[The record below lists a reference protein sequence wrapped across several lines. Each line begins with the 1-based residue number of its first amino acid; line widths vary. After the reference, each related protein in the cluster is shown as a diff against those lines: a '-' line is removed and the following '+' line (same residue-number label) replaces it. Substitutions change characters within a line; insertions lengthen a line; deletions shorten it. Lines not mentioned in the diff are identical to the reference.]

1 MKQIQSLS
9 RVSISC
15 LALAAASLPCTALAQ
30 TAVPVPNTE
39 AQAQAQA
46 DANARAETGAVGGD
60 IVVTA
65 RRRAESLQS
74 VPLTIT
80 AFSEEQLQRTGTT
93 SLSDLAAQTPGLAF
107 QDSNGA
113 FQAPVIR
120 GVAQVDQVGA
130 QGNVGVF
137 VDGVYLNNRSGLEFG
152 LMDIARIEVVKG
164 PQSALY
170 GRNTFAGAINYVTR
184 APTTRDI
191 SGTFIGEIGDYG
203 RRKISGSLNVPIVQ
217 DMLAVRV
224 FGGYATFDGT
234 IRNLRDGQNIGG
246 YDHRYTFGGTLLFQP
261 TPALSIKLFAS
272 HTDQE
277 NDQGPLVGLP
287 STANNCGS
295 SVVRSGVRFNTF
307 LCGELPKFT
316 SVNMDT
322 NIGYGLRGDS
332 DLFYGTAT
340 YDFGAAALTTLVSH
354 TKASFSSLIDTTAD
368 PNAINVAA
376 GARSRQQFT
385 NSVGDASKETAVD
398 LRLDSTGDGALQWTV
413 GAYCFDSRVA
423 DILEL
428 SGQPV
433 GQPNATPVAF
443 SQRGGILDTTGWAVY
458 GSAAYKFTDRFNVQL
473 EMRYN
478 NEQQDFAGRGTAAT
492 ARGAKDYKFLTPRL
506 TVNYQMPDALVYAS
520 VARGYKTG
528 GFNSNAF
535 GLPSFIYDAE
545 TNWSYELGMKTNVL
559 PKLQFNT
566 SIFYIDWNDLQAQTQ
581 IPSSSLSVV
590 QNNGGATSYGVE
602 IDATYNF
609 TPDLFL
615 RVSGTKLRPTYKDDV
630 LDGEVAAPCGD
641 ITGTQITSKGCSYAV
656 GGNQLARTTD
666 FQFAINAGY
675 TARDIAPGVDAYLRA
690 DYSYQESKFSDSLN
704 FQRQGN
710 IALANVRLG
719 VQPANG
725 VDISVWVKNLFDYKY
740 NARATVV
747 GSVAD
752 GSPLSGITYTRVYP
766 GERRTWGL
774 TASYRF

>member
-1 MKQIQSLS
+1 MTHTQNLL
-9 RVSISC
+9 RASISC
-15 LALAAASLPCTALAQ
+15 LAIVTASLPGVAIAQ
-30 TAVPVPNTE
+30 SATTE
-39 AQAQAQA
+39 A
-46 DANARAETGAVGGD
+46 ETPEVTGD

-65 RRRAESLQS
+65 RRREENLQD

-80 AFSEEQLQRTGTT
+80 AFSEEQLQRTGTS
-93 SLSDLAAQTPGLAF
+93 SLADLATQTPGLAF

-120 GVAQVDQVGA
+120 GIAQVDQVGA

-184 APTTRDI
+184 APSTKDI
-191 SGTFIGEIGDYG
+191 SGTVIGEIGNYG
-203 RRKISGSLNVPIVQ
+203 RRKISASLNVPIVA

-224 FGGYATFDGT
+224 FGGYAEFDGT
-234 IRNLRDGQNIGG
+234 IRNERDGENIGG
-246 YDHRYTFGGTLLFQP
+246 YDHRYTFGGSLLFQP
-261 TPALSIKLFAS
+261 TPELSIKLFGS

-287 STANNCGS
+287 STSNNCGS
-295 SVVRSGVRFNTF
+295 QVVRSGTTYNTF
-307 LCGELPKFT
+307 LCGDLPKFT

-322 NIGYGLRGDS
+322 TTGYGLRGDS

-340 YDFGAAALTTLVSH
+340 YDFGGAALTALVSH
-354 TKASFSSLIDTTAD
+354 TTAGFSSLIDTTAD
-368 PNAINVAA
+368 PTAINTAA
-376 GARSRQQFT
+376 GTRSRQQFT

-398 LRLDSTGDGALQWTV
+398 LRLDSSGSGPLQWTV
-413 GAYCFDSRVA
+413 GAYYFDSTVS

-443 SQRGGILDTTGWAVY
+443 SQRGGMLDTSGWAIY
-458 GSAAYKFTDRFNVQL
+458 GSAAYQFTDAFNAQL
-473 EMRYN
+473 EVRYN
-478 NEQQDFAGRGTAAT
+478 NEQQDFAGRGTAAA
-492 ARGAKDYKFLTPRL
+492 ARGSQDYKFVTPRL
-506 TVNYQMPDALVYAS
+506 TLNYQLEDALVYAS

-535 GLPSFIYDAE
+535 GLPSFTYDAE
-545 TNWSYELGMKTNVL
+545 TNWTYELGMKSN
-559 PKLQFNT
+559 PIAGLQLNGAV
-566 SIFYIDWNDLQAQTQ
+566 FYIDWNDLQAQVQ
-581 IPSSSLSVV
+581 IPSSTLNVV
-590 QNNGGATSYGVE
+590 QNNGGARSYGVE
-602 IDATYNF
+602 LDATYNF

-641 ITGTQITSKGCSYAV
+641 ITGTQVTTKGCSYAV

-666 FQFAINAGY
+666 FQFAISAGY
-675 TARDIAPGVDAYLRA
+675 SARDIAPGVDAYIRG
-690 DYSYQESKFSDSLN
+690 DYSFQESKFSDSLN
-704 FQRQGN
+704 LQRQGN
-710 IALANVRLG
+710 IELANVRVG
-719 VQPANG
+719 IEPIKG
-725 VDISVWVKNLFDYKY
+725 VDISLWVKNLFDYRY
-740 NARATVV
+740 NARATIV

-774 TASYRF
+774 TGSYRF

>member
-1 MKQIQSLS
+1 MAQS
-9 RVSISC
+9 
-15 LALAAASLPCTALAQ
+15 
-30 TAVPVPNTE
+30 
-39 AQAQAQA
+39 A
-46 DANARAETGAVGGD
+46 DAEAEASDSYGD

-65 RRRAESLQS
+65 RRREESLQE

-80 AFSEEQLQRTGTT
+80 ALSEEQLQRTGTS
-93 SLSDLAAQTPGLAF
+93 SLADLATQTPGLAF

-184 APTTRDI
+184 APSTKEFG
-191 SGTFIGEIGDYG
+191 GTFIGEIGDYG
-203 RRKISGSLNVPIVQ
+203 RRKISASLNVPLVQ
-217 DMLAVRV
+217 DMLAVRL
-224 FGGYATFDGT
+224 FGGYAKFDGT
-234 IRNLRDGQNIGG
+234 ILNERDGENIGG
-246 YDHRYTFGGTLLFQP
+246 YDHRYTFGGTVLFQP
-261 TPALSIKLFAS
+261 TPELSIKLFAS

-277 NDQGPLVGLP
+277 NDQGPLVGMP
-287 STANNCGS
+287 SIANNCGS
-295 SVVRSGVRFNTF
+295 QVVRSGVTYNTL

-340 YDFGAAALTTLVSH
+340 YDFGGAALTALVSH
-354 TKASFSSLIDTTAD
+354 TKAGFSSLIDTTAD
-368 PNAINVAA
+368 PTAINTPA
-376 GARSRQQFT
+376 GTRSRQQFT

-398 LRLDSTGDGALQWTV
+398 IRLDSTGSGPLQWTI
-413 GAYCFDSRVA
+413 GAYFFDSNVS

-433 GQPNATPVAF
+433 GQPNSTPVAF
-443 SQRGGILDTTGWAVY
+443 SQRGGILDTKGWAIY
-458 GSAAYKFTDRFNVQL
+458 GSAAFKFSDAFNAQL
-473 EMRYN
+473 ELRYN
-478 NEQQDFAGRGTAAT
+478 DEKQDFSGRGTAAA
-492 ARGAKDYKFLTPRL
+492 ARGSNDYKFLTPRL
-506 TVNYQMPDALVYAS
+506 TLNYQLDGALVYAS
-520 VARGYKTG
+520 AARGYKTG

-535 GLPSFIYDAE
+535 GLPQFIYEAE
-545 TNWSYELGMKTNVL
+545 TNWTYELGMKTNPVRG
-559 PKLQFNT
+559 LQLNGAA
-566 SIFYIDWNDLQAQTQ
+566 FYIDWNDLQAQVQ
-581 IPSSSLSVV
+581 IPSSTLNVV
-590 QNNGGATSYGVE
+590 QNNGGARSVGVE
-602 IDATYNF
+602 LDATYNF

-641 ITGTQITSKGCSYAV
+641 ITGSQIAVRGCSYAV
-656 GGNQLARTTD
+656 GGNQLSRTTD

-675 TARDIAPGVDAYLRA
+675 TARDIVPGVNAYIRG
-690 DYSYQESKFSDSLN
+690 DYSYQASKFSDSLN
-704 FQRQGN
+704 FQRQGD
-710 IALANVRLG
+710 IELANARIG
-719 VQPANG
+719 IEPAAG
-725 VDISVWVKNLFDYKY
+725 VDISLWVKNLFDYKY

-774 TASYRF
+774 TGSYRF

>member
-1 MKQIQSLS
+1 MNQIQTLL
-9 RVSISC
+9 RVSVSC
-15 LALAAASLPCTALAQ
+15 LAVVTAGIPAAAMAQ
-30 TAVPVPNTE
+30 SVDPGVE
-39 AQAQAQA
+39 
-46 DANARAETGAVGGD
+46 ETSGD

-65 RRRAESLQS
+65 RRREENLQD

-80 AFSEEQLQRTGTT
+80 ALSDEQLQRTGTT
-93 SLSDLAAQTPGLAF
+93 SLADLAMQTPGLAF

-184 APTTRDI
+184 APDTSAF
-191 SGTFIGEIGDYG
+191 SGTFIGEIGNYG
-203 RRKISGSLNVPIVQ
+203 RRKISGSLNVPIATDV
-217 DMLAVRV
+217 LAVRV
-224 FGGYATFDGT
+224 FGGYAKFDGT
-234 IRNLRDGQNIGG
+234 ILNRRDGEYIGG
-246 YDHRYTFGGTLLFQP
+246 YDHRYTFGGALLFQP
-261 TPALSIKLFAS
+261 TPELSIKLFAS
-272 HTDQE
+272 HTDQQ
-277 NDQGPLVGLP
+277 NDQGPLVGMP
-287 STANNCGS
+287 SIANNCGS
-295 SVVRSGVRFNTF
+295 QVVRSGVTYNTL

-322 NIGYGLRGDS
+322 NIGYGLTGDS
-332 DLFYGTAT
+332 DLYYGTAT
-340 YDFGAAALTTLVSH
+340 YDFGGAALTALVSH
-354 TKASFSSLIDTTAD
+354 TRAGFSSLIDTTAD
-368 PNAINVAA
+368 PTAIDTPA

-385 NSVGDASKETAVD
+385 NSVGDSSKETAVD
-398 LRLDSTGDGALQWTV
+398 VRLDSTGSGPLQWTV
-413 GAYCFDSRVA
+413 GAYYFDSKVA

-443 SQRGGILDTTGWAVY
+443 SQRGGILETQGWAIY
-458 GSAAYKFTDRFNVQL
+458 GSAAYEFSNAFNVQL
-473 EMRYN
+473 ELRYN
-478 NEQQDFAGRGTAAT
+478 DEKQDFSGRGSAAA
-492 ARGAKDYKFLTPRL
+492 ARGSNDYKFLTPRL
-506 TVNYQMPDALVYAS
+506 TLNYQMDDALIYAS

-535 GLPSFIYDAE
+535 GLPQFIYGEE
-545 TNWSYELGMKTNVL
+545 TNWTYELGLKSNPVTG
-559 PKLQFNT
+559 LQLNGAV
-566 SIFYIDWNDLQAQTQ
+566 FYIDWNDLQAQVQ
-581 IPSSSLSVV
+581 IPTSTLNVV
-590 QNNGGATSYGVE
+590 QNNGGARSYGVE
-602 IDATYNF
+602 FDATYNF

-615 RVSGTKLRPTYKDDV
+615 RLSGTKLRPTYKDGV

-641 ITGTQITSKGCSYAV
+641 LIGTQITVKGCSYAV
-656 GGNQLARTTD
+656 GGNQLSRTTD
-666 FQFAINAGY
+666 FQFAISAGY
-675 TARDIAPGVDAYLRA
+675 TARDIVSGVDAYIRG

-704 FQRQGN
+704 FQRQGDIS
-710 IALANVRLG
+710 IANARVG
-719 VQPANG
+719 VEPMEG
-725 VDISVWVKNLFDYKY
+725 VDISLWVKNLFDFKY